1 MLAAVSTVLVA
12 IFAVLCLPKDTG
24 GGSNSDYGSLSN
36 DDLGGEASFALYA
49 VAIVL
54 NLCQG
59 ACFPIFYEMGVE
71 AAFPIAEGLS
81 TQSVHC
87 EVAISK
93 ALLCCFDKLSIKIL
107 IL

>member
-12 IFAVLCLPKDTG
+12 IFAVLCLPKDNG
-24 GGSNSDYGSLSN
+24 GGSKSSSNSDHGSLSN

-81 TQSVHC
+81 TQSIHC
-87 EVAISK
+87 EVAITK
-93 ALLCCFDKLSIKIL
+93 ALLCCIL